1 MTCLSSELVQDFNVE
16 QALSHATG
24 GLSIIRQN
32 ETLDLF
38 ANVLSQVCHDVAV
51 EPQLQ
56 KVDRPLTTGSN
67 SQAGA
72 GMDISASGVWG
83 GNFAKV
89 LFDVRGSAHSAK
101 RTVATFNKRI
111 EDRKQKRRNYESRVL
126 TIEGAL
132 FCQIVLSTYG
142 GQAHATQALVKRIY
156 IFVCNVDVYTKR

>member
-1 MTCLSSELVQDFNVE
+1 MTCLSSELKQDFNVE
-16 QALSHATG
+16 QALSHETG

-89 LFDVRGSAHSAK
+89 LFDVRVFSPLCKTNSGDIQQTY
-101 RTVATFNKRI
+101 RR
-111 EDRKQKRRNYESRVL
+111 QKTE
-126 TIEGAL
+126 
-132 FCQIVLSTYG
+132 
-142 GQAHATQALVKRIY
+142 
-156 IFVCNVDVYTKR
+156 TKEL